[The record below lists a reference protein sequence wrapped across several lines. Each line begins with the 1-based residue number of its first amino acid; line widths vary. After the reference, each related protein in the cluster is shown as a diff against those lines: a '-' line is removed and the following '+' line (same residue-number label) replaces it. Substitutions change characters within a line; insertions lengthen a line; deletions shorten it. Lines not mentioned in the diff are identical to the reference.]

1 MPQLPEQPQQR
12 ANPAHDAAQ
21 IATSNQTVNA
31 FLGGRHPPPQP
42 AVPDNLSRGGL
53 APTPNT
59 ALNVRSAEQL
69 QQANAAASARFTTH
83 MAEQAMA
90 SASGSAAPAQQLP
103 ALQPSPAER
112 NVSSPQVGQRS
123 DLPDPRAVEHP
134 SKPKRHHPQIN
145 DLTKVSKSWLQAV
158 VARIAQYDVPGLLN
172 DVVEIPRFKLLREAC
187 ATQDIFYIVLHQ
199 VFCAWSLDKYK
210 TTVSSLLHP
219 HVSSEGID
227 QSFRILQTVLRRNE
241 MMTLNHI
248 EWFSMFPAP
257 LLEIPRTFPQNQLLA
272 GVAHFLNQLSHFWEA
287 MVRSTQNRRFP
298 FLVHEMVTNFGC
310 TSPSMQSLLF
320 TTSRRLLGISDGPSA
335 MALNDVFN
343 KDKAIERQIS
353 SRSFTTEEL
362 SQTRMDF
369 ASKHANIVQHFWQ
382 QQRLST
388 QNTATS
394 SPTIASATNAEQQ
407 NRRLLPQPSQLISHP
422 HAIAPSMT
430 TASSP
435 ISTHVDVQMA
445 NRGAPGP
452 EYLGSL
458 GSRGDLNGQISNV
471 PMDSR
476 GYVASEFV
484 MDQRPQNFVNV
495 AAHAP
500 QPFTPGSGGAIS
512 PSLHSPYGTPDVS
525 QTQVLSSNGPTQHMQ
540 RRASSFQQ
548 PSTQAPRAQ
557 GLQFPQYIQQ
567 APFSPAMG
575 SSQSNF
581 GQANQAN
588 QAWPTQSPTASQPW
602 PQSAPG
608 AGGLAPQSPAFHYSA
623 QRGPP
628 PNHLATGQP
637 AARLPL
643 VGYLAQPSPGFT
655 IPAGTEIHANEY
667 AASPYGQHSL
677 EVGLHQ
683 VRLRSPRRVPTQLA
697 RTRYYQFVIDFPLG
711 PVEIQ
716 PQATVLNLA
725 FNVAEDH
732 IAKLT
737 MQKETPGLPFCHY
750 FEGSYRYRLRLCMRP
765 AQEIEVNAA
774 DWAVSACYWPKH
786 IFVDVNNHVM
796 ELRRKQHFHKDLPLE
811 LTDILVLG
819 QNTIRISLP
828 SVSDNNAVQGHK
840 YLAAVEIVETRSHDS
855 LRAMI
860 EKMQHTSV
868 DETRQRMIR
877 RLRPSNSDDVI
888 IADETLQVSLA
899 DPFSSSMFQI
909 PVRGVNCLHF
919 ECFDLETWL
928 QTRPS
933 KPPQKGGDEFQRGP
947 EPSMVDTWKCP
958 ICDLDARPVS
968 LRIDDYFVWVR
979 NELVARDMA
988 ITKAITV
995 TADGQWTPVLEPD
1008 DSDDETPG
1016 PNEGVVANGDRE
1028 KSKSVPSGA
1037 VIEIVDD

>member
-1 MPQLPEQPQQR
+1 
-12 ANPAHDAAQ
+12 
-21 IATSNQTVNA
+21 
-31 FLGGRHPPPQP
+31 
-42 AVPDNLSRGGL
+42 
-53 APTPNT
+53 
-59 ALNVRSAEQL
+59 
-69 QQANAAASARFTTH
+69 

-90 SASGSAAPAQQLP
+90 SASGSAAPVQQLP
-103 ALQPSPAER
+103 ALQPSPAGR

-123 DLPDPRAVEHP
+123 DQPDPRTVEHP
-134 SKPKRHHPQIN
+134 SKRKRPHHQMN
-145 DLTKVSKSWLQAV
+145 DLAKLTKSWLQAV
-158 VARIAQYDVPGLLN
+158 VGRIAQYDGPGLLN

-210 TTVSSLLHP
+210 TAVYGLLHP
-219 HVSSEGID
+219 HVSSEGVD
-227 QSFRILQTVLRRNE
+227 QSFLILQTVLRRNE

-248 EWFSMFPAP
+248 EWFSMFPGP
-257 LLEIPRTFPQNQLLA
+257 LLELPRTFPQNRMLA
-272 GVAHFLNQLSHFWEA
+272 GVAHFLHQLSHFWEA

-298 FLVHEMVTNFGC
+298 FLVYEMVMNFGC
-310 TSPSMQSLLF
+310 NSPSLQSLLF
-320 TTSRRLLGISDGPSA
+320 TTSRRLLGVSDGPSA
-335 MALNDVFN
+335 AALNDVFN
-343 KDKAIERQIS
+343 KDKASERQIS
-353 SRSFTTEEL
+353 SRPFTTEEVT
-362 SQTRMDF
+362 QIRMGF
-369 ASKHANIVQHFWQ
+369 GSKYTNIVQHFWQ

-394 SPTIASATNAEQQ
+394 SPTITSATNAEQQ
-407 NRRLLPQPSQLISHP
+407 NRRLLAQPSPVTSQP
-422 HAIAPSMT
+422 HAISPSMT

-435 ISTHVDVQMA
+435 VPTHIDVQMA
-445 NRGAPGP
+445 SRRASGP

-458 GSRGDLNGQISNV
+458 GPIGDTNGQISNV

-484 MDQRPQNFVNV
+484 VDQRPQNFVNL
-495 AAHAP
+495 AAHVP

-512 PSLHSPYGTPDVS
+512 PSIHSPYGTPDVS
-525 QTQVLSSNGPTQHMQ
+525 QSQLLSSNGPAHHTQ

-548 PSTQAPRAQ
+548 PSTQALGAQ

-567 APFSPAMG
+567 APFPPAMN

-581 GQANQAN
+581 GQANQA
-588 QAWPTQSPTASQPW
+588 WPTQSSTTPQPW

-608 AGGLAPQSPAFHYSA
+608 AGGFAPQSLALNYSA

-628 PNHLATGQP
+628 SSYLTTGQQT
-637 AARLPL
+637 ARLPL
-643 VGYLAQPSPGFT
+643 IGYPAQPSPGFT
-655 IPAGTEIHANEY
+655 IPPGAEIHANEY
-667 AASPYGQHSL
+667 AVSPYGQHSL

-683 VRLRSPRRVPTQLA
+683 VRLRSPRRVPIQPL
-697 RTRYYQFVIDFPLG
+697 RTRYYQFVIGFPLG

-716 PQATVLNLA
+716 PQAMVLNLA
-725 FNVAEDH
+725 FHVTEDH

-765 AQEIEVNAA
+765 VQEMEVNAA
-774 DWAVSACYWPKH
+774 DWAVSACHWPKH
-786 IFVDVNNHVM
+786 IFVDANNHVM

-811 LTDILVLG
+811 LTDILALG

-828 SVSDNNAVQGHK
+828 SVSDNDAVQGHK
-840 YLAAVEIVETRSHDS
+840 YFAAVEIVETRSHDY

-860 EKMQHTSV
+860 ENMQHTSI
-868 DETRQRMIR
+868 DETRQRMTR
-877 RLRPSNSDDVI
+877 RLRPSDSDDVI
-888 IADETLQVSLA
+888 VADETLQVSLA

-909 PVRGVNCLHF
+909 PVRGVNCLHL

-933 KPPQKGGDEFQRGP
+933 KPPQKGGGEFQRGP

-979 NELVARDMA
+979 NELVARDMG

-995 TADGQWTPVLEPD
+995 NANGQWTPVLEPE

-1016 PNEGVVANGDRE
+1016 PNEGIMTNGDRE